1 MKMRSRRF
9 HTRAKLLRQMQKS
22 QPVDAEEE
30 VSAGR
35 LDPRALVLLK
45 RLGKGAKFVREGS
58 QIVGRKELRF
68 GADNRR

>member
-35 LDPRALVLLK
+35 LDPSALNFL
-45 RLGKGAKFVREGS
+45 RMLGKGAKFVPVGS
-58 QIVGRKELRF
+58 QIEGRKELRF

>member
-1 MKMRSRRF
+1 
-9 HTRAKLLRQMQKS
+9 MQKS

-35 LDPRALVLLK
+35 LDPSALNFLK
-45 RLGKGAKFVREGS
+45 MLGKGAKFVPVGS